1 MHNQEIEQ
9 GEEAD
14 RIHLWYET
22 HFQKKQNKW
31 IDEKSEEIYVRY
43 LNWLCEL
50 LFGIPLYCYLF

>member
-1 MHNQEIEQ
+1 MCAYTEIEQ

-43 LNWLCEL
+43 LNW
-50 LFGIPLYCYLF
+50 